1 MIDNHSWPCYNLR
14 ISTTNVQLHKLL
26 IVTAMLDYAEH
37 DLLAQVAAMYYVEEM
52 TQDAIA
58 AQLGLSRV
66 KIYRLLKHARAEQ
79 VIQFTVNW
87 PVQRAPE
94 MEALLCA
101 HFGLRE
107 ALVLKPSSSDRTHAL
122 ARVGQLGARFLE
134 QALRDSMTLT
144 VCLGRSTYEVIHAVR
159 PGFQGHVN
167 VVQAVGSIALA
178 TPELDSA
185 SLTRELAAKLG
196 GAAHY
201 LAAPMVVDSS
211 AASAMLRSQRDIHR
225 SLEMARQADVAL
237 VGVGNL
243 DPAAS
248 EFAKAGYL
256 SADDLA
262 QIKQSGGVGDM
273 SGQIFTI
280 DGAAYTGGFN
290 ARVIGLRLEDLRT
303 IPTVMSIAI
312 GAAKTQAILGALHTG
327 VIDVFCTDLDTATAI
342 LELNNRSADF
352 ADYAE
357 IFSA

>member
-1 MIDNHSWPCYNLR
+1 
-14 ISTTNVQLHKLL
+14 
-26 IVTAMLDYAEH
+26 MLDYAEH

-58 AQLGLSRV
+58 VQLGLSRV

-94 MEALLCA
+94 LEPRLCGG
-101 HFGLRE
+101 FGLRE
-107 ALVLKPSSSDRTHAL
+107 ALVLKPGTSDRTHAL

-185 SLTRELAAKLG
+185 SLTRELAAKLS

-201 LAAPMVVDSS
+201 LSAPMVVDSS
-211 AASAMLRSQRDIHR
+211 AAADMLRSQRDIHR

-243 DPAAS
+243 DPATS

-256 SADDLA
+256 STDDLT
-262 QIKQSGGVGDM
+262 QIKLSGGIGDM

-280 DGAAYTGGFN
+280 GGAAYTGGFN
-290 ARVIGLRLEDLRT
+290 ERVIGLRLEDLRT

-312 GAAKTQAILGALHTG
+312 GAAKTPAILGALRTG
-327 VIDVFCTDLDTATAI
+327 VIDVFCTDLDTATAV
-342 LELNNRSADF
+342 LELNNRT

-357 IFSA
+357 ILSA

>member
-1 MIDNHSWPCYNLR
+1 
-14 ISTTNVQLHKLL
+14 
-26 IVTAMLDYAEH
+26 MLDYAEH

-58 AQLGLSRV
+58 TQLGLSRV

-79 VIQFTVNW
+79 VIQFAVNW

-94 MEALLCA
+94 YEMRLCNV
-101 HFGLRE
+101 FGLRE
-107 ALVLKPSSSDRTHAL
+107 ALVLKAGSSDRTHAL

-134 QALRDSMTLT
+134 QTLHDGMTLT
-144 VCLGRSTYEVIHAVR
+144 VCLGRSTFEVIHAVR

-201 LAAPMVVDSS
+201 LSAPMVVDSI
-211 AASAMLRSQRDIHR
+211 AAAEMLRSQRDIHR
-225 SLEMARQADVAL
+225 SLEMARGANVAL

-243 DPAAS
+243 DPATS

-256 SADDLA
+256 TADDLA
-262 QIKQSGGVGDM
+262 QIKLSGGVGDM
-273 SGQIFTI
+273 SGQIFAL
-280 DGAAYTGGFN
+280 DGTAYTGGFN

-312 GAAKTQAILGALHTG
+312 GATKTQAILGALRTG
-327 VIDVFCTDLDTATAI
+327 VIDVFCTDLDTANAVF
-342 LELNNRSADF
+342 ELSNSS

-357 IFSA
+357 KISAKSA

>member
-1 MIDNHSWPCYNLR
+1 
-14 ISTTNVQLHKLL
+14 
-26 IVTAMLDYAEH
+26 MLDYAEH

-58 AQLGLSRV
+58 AAIGLSRV
-66 KIYRLLKHARAEQ
+66 KIYRLLKQARTEQ

-94 MEALLCA
+94 LEARLCSV
-101 HFGLRE
+101 FGLHE
-107 ALVLKPSSSDRTHAL
+107 ALVLKPGSSDRTHAL
-122 ARVGQLGARFLE
+122 ARVGQLGARYLE
-134 QALRDSMTLT
+134 QTLRDGMTLT

-201 LAAPMVVDSS
+201 LSAPMVVDSI
-211 AASAMLRSQRDIHR
+211 AAADMLRSQRDIHR

-243 DPAAS
+243 DPATS

-256 SADDLA
+256 SADDLT
-262 QIKQSGGVGDM
+262 QIKLSGGIGDM
-273 SGQIFTI
+273 SGQIFGI
-280 DGAAYTGGFN
+280 DGATYTGGFN
-290 ARVIGLRLEDLRT
+290 ERVIGLRLEDLRT

-312 GAAKTQAILGALHTG
+312 GVTKTQAILGALRTG
-327 VIDVFCTDLDTATAI
+327 VIDVFCTDLDTATAVLQ
-342 LELNNRSADF
+342 LENRATDC
-352 ADYAE
+352 AE
-357 IFSA
+357 GIPA

>member
-1 MIDNHSWPCYNLR
+1 
-14 ISTTNVQLHKLL
+14 
-26 IVTAMLDYAEH
+26 MLTYADH
-37 DLLAQVAAMYYVEEM
+37 DLLAQVATMYYVEEM

-66 KIYRLLKHARAEQ
+66 KIYRLLKQARAEQ
-79 VIQFTVNW
+79 IIQFIVNW
-87 PVQRAPE
+87 PIQRAPGV
-94 MEALLCA
+94 EAQLCER
-101 HFGLRE
+101 FGLRE
-107 ALVLKPSSSDRTHAL
+107 ALVLKPGSSDRTHAL

-134 QALRDSMTLT
+134 QTLRDSMTLT

-159 PGFQGHVN
+159 PGFQGHVD

-201 LAAPMVVDSS
+201 LAAPMVVDSI
-211 AASAMLRSQRDIHR
+211 AAAQMLRSQRDIQR
-225 SLEMARQADVAL
+225 ALEMAQRADVAL

-243 DPAAS
+243 APATS
-248 EFAKAGYL
+248 EFVKAGYL

-262 QIKQSGGVGDM
+262 QIRQSGGVGDM

-280 DGAAYTGGFN
+280 EGAAYTGGFN
-290 ARVIGLRLEDLRT
+290 ERVIGLRLEDLRT

-312 GAAKTQAILGALHTG
+312 GAAKTQAILGALRTG
-327 VIDVFCTDLDTATAI
+327 VIDVFCTDLDTATAVLQ
-342 LELNNRSADF
+342 LENRSADY
-352 ADYAE
+352 ADFAE
-357 IFSA
+357 IFSAKSA